1 MEHYIDTFIRYL
13 ISEKNASPLT
23 VESYSKDLKQ
33 FVEAVHN
40 YLSTD
45 DIDIKGITAEHIR
58 QFIDICFENGNELST
73 IGRKIATLKSFFRY
87 MEFHNYISI
96 NPARDIHFPK
106 QNNYLPVF
114 LTFDQIQKLTTFQC
128 HNFIDFR
135 DKALLEVFYSTGAR
149 VSEIAN
155 ANIVDLDCEK
165 KTLKV
170 LGKGSKERIV
180 FLTDDTVYW
189 FDKYYNCRLQ
199 KFGIMTDPLFI
210 NNSGKRLTSRGIFY
224 IIEKRANMAGLWK
237 SVSPHVLR
245 HSFATELLNRGA
257 DIKAVQDMLG
267 HENIS
272 TTQKY
277 THTTIKRL
285 KELYQKCHPHAI
297 RRDNNE

>member
-13 ISEKNASPLT
+13 ISEKNASPLA
-23 VESYSKDLKQ
+23 VESYSTDLKQ

-40 YLSTD
+40 YLSAD
-45 DIDIKGITAEHIR
+45 DIDINVITAEHIR
-58 QFIDICFENGNELST
+58 QFIDICFENGNEMST

-87 MEFHNYISI
+87 MEFHNYIII
-96 NPARDIHFPK
+96 NPAREIHFPK

-128 HNFIDFR
+128 QNFIDFR

-155 ANIVDLDCEK
+155 ADIVDLDCSK

-189 FDKYYNCRLQ
+189 LNKYFDYRLQ
-199 KFGIMTDPLFI
+199 RFGIMTDPLFI

-224 IIEKRANMAGLWK
+224 IIEKRANMADLWK

-277 THTTIKRL
+277 THTTIQRL

>member
-23 VESYSKDLKQ
+23 VESYSTDLKQ

-40 YLSTD
+40 YLSAD
-45 DIDIKGITAEHIR
+45 DIDINGITAEHIR

-87 MEFHNYISI
+87 MEFHNYIII
-96 NPARDIHFPK
+96 NPAREIHFPK

-128 HNFIDFR
+128 QNFIDFR

-155 ANIVDLDCEK
+155 ADIVDLDCSK

-189 FDKYYNCRLQ
+189 LDKYFDYRLQ
-199 KFGIMTDPLFI
+199 RFGIMTDPLFI

-224 IIEKRANMAGLWK
+224 IIEKRANMADLWK

-277 THTTIKRL
+277 THTTIQRL

>member
-23 VESYSKDLKQ
+23 VESYSTDLKQ
-33 FVEAVHN
+33 FVDAVHN
-40 YLSTD
+40 YLSAD
-45 DIDIKGITAEHIR
+45 DIDINGITAEHIR

-96 NPARDIHFPK
+96 NPAREIHFPK
-106 QNNYLPVF
+106 QKNYLPVF

-128 HNFIDFR
+128 QNFIDFR

-155 ANIVDLDCEK
+155 ANIVDLDCAK

-180 FLTDDTVYW
+180 FLTNDTVYW
-189 FDKYYNCRLQ
+189 LNKYFDYRLQ
-199 KFGIMTDPLFI
+199 KFGDMTDPLFI

-224 IIEKRANMAGLWK
+224 IIEKRANMADLWK

-277 THTTIKRL
+277 THTTIQRL

>member
-23 VESYSKDLKQ
+23 VESYSTDLKQ

-40 YLSTD
+40 YLSAD
-45 DIDIKGITAEHIR
+45 DIDINVITAEHIR
-58 QFIDICFENGNELST
+58 QFIDICFENGNEMST

-87 MEFHNYISI
+87 MEFHNYIII
-96 NPARDIHFPK
+96 NPAREIHFPK

-128 HNFIDFR
+128 QNFIDFR

-155 ANIVDLDCEK
+155 ADIVDLDCSK

-189 FDKYYNCRLQ
+189 LDKYFDYRLQ
-199 KFGIMTDPLFI
+199 RFGIMTDPLFI

-224 IIEKRANMAGLWK
+224 IIEKRANMADLWK

-245 HSFATELLNRGA
+245 HSFATEPLKRGA

-277 THTTIKRL
+277 THTTIQRL

>member
-1 MEHYIDTFIRYL
+1 M
-13 ISEKNASPLT
+13 
-23 VESYSKDLKQ
+23 
-33 FVEAVHN
+33 
-40 YLSTD
+40 
-45 DIDIKGITAEHIR
+45 
-58 QFIDICFENGNELST
+58 ST

-87 MEFHNYISI
+87 MEFHNYIII
-96 NPARDIHFPK
+96 NPAREIHFPK

-128 HNFIDFR
+128 QNFIDFR

-155 ANIVDLDCEK
+155 ADIVDLDCSK

-189 FDKYYNCRLQ
+189 LDKYFDYRLQ
-199 KFGIMTDPLFI
+199 RFGIMTDPLFI

-224 IIEKRANMAGLWK
+224 IIEKRANMADLWK

-277 THTTIKRL
+277 THTTIQRL

>member
-23 VESYSKDLKQ
+23 VESYSTDLKQ

-40 YLSTD
+40 YLSAD
-45 DIDIKGITAEHIR
+45 DIDINVITAEHIR
-58 QFIDICFENGNELST
+58 QFIDICFENGNEMST

-87 MEFHNYISI
+87 MEFHNYIII
-96 NPARDIHFPK
+96 NPAREIHFPK

-128 HNFIDFR
+128 QNFIDFR

-155 ANIVDLDCEK
+155 ADIVDLDCSK

-189 FDKYYNCRLQ
+189 LDKYFDYRLQ
-199 KFGIMTDPLFI
+199 RFGIMTDPLFI

-224 IIEKRANMAGLWK
+224 IIEKRANMADLWK

-277 THTTIKRL
+277 THTTIQRL